1 MSLTFGPEG
10 AIDTLNG
17 RVVVSYGGQL
27 HYADD
32 GALYDP
38 NAGYANTFSNYTL
51 GPVTYQDG
59 YIVRGDYRMP
69 GMAGQKQGG
78 GQLEYRDSTGTWR
91 PVGGGLNN
99 YDPRQDS
106 EAQGSNER
114 LQFDWAFA
122 NAPAGA
128 DIRTMRQ
135 TAIDAGWTEPDRSQN
150 DGTFGSFLEAAV
162 PGILAVVG
170 VGTLANA
177 GMLGGSSGASLGSGI
192 SSGAGGVTG
201 VTAGAGGATGVTG
214 TVAGLSGGTLAPA
227 ATGGALIGSEGLI
240 GSTGNAIADSALNNA
255 LQSGITSGVTGND
268 PLEGALRGAAGGL
281 ISSSGVL
288 NDISAALTPSDAGQ
302 VATNAISRGVNA
314 AGTAA
319 VTGGDPITAG
329 LTSGI
334 GNYVGGTVAETGA
347 PPVVAGAVGG
357 GAAGATSAALNGGDI
372 ANGLIT
378 GAAGGGASGLA
389 SQLGASS
396 GVASG
401 IGSIVGGVVGSEL
414 ADDQTAAGPTP
425 VGTPAPTPTPFAGM
439 TFADMLPPEFVDVTR
454 TTDWGSNRLATAGRI

>member
-1 MSLTFGPEG
+1 MGVFYDADGNAYDSDRTFVGSDG
-10 AIDTLNG
+10 M
-17 RVVVSYGGQL
+17 GGFWIGGDESNRPIQL
-27 HYADD
+27 FEKNPKA
-32 GALYDP
+32 P
-38 NAGYANTFSNYTL
+38 PPISEFSNYTL
-51 GPVTYQDG
+51 GPVEQQG
-59 YIVRGDYRMP
+59 QYIVRGDYRMP
-69 GMAGQKQGG
+69 GIVGQRQGG
-78 GQLEYRDSTGTWR
+78 GQLEYRDSSGTWR
-91 PVGGGLNN
+91 PVGGGLGN

-106 EAQGSNER
+106 DAQGSNER

-135 TAIDAGWTEPDRSQN
+135 MAIASGWTEPDRSN
-150 DGTFGSFLEAAV
+150 NEGTFGSFLEAAV
-162 PGILAVVG
+162 PGVLAVLG
-170 VGTLANA
+170 VGWAANA
-177 GMLGGSSGASLGSGI
+177 GMLGAVGGAETGAATAASTEAASLA
-192 SSGAGGVTG
+192 AGD
-201 VTAGAGGATGVTG
+201 AM
-214 TVAGLSGGTLAPA
+214 AGLIPA
-227 ATGGALIGSEGLI
+227 DTGGWLVGSNGLI
-240 GSTGNAIADSALNNA
+240 NGTGNAIGDAMLNNA
-255 LQSGITSGVTGND
+255 GQSAIKSAITGGD
-268 PLEGALRGAAGGL
+268 ILEDAARGAAGGL

-288 NDISAALTPSDAGQ
+288 NDVSAALTPSDAGQ

-319 VTGGDPITAG
+319 VTGGNPVTAG

-347 PPVVAGAVGG
+347 PPVMAGAAGG
-357 GAAGATSAALNGGDI
+357 GAAGATGAVLNGGDI

-389 SQLGASS
+389 TQVGASP

-401 IGSIVGGVVGSEL
+401 IGSIVGGIVGSEL
-414 ADDQTAAGPTP
+414 ADEQTAAGPTP

-439 TFADMLPPEFVDVTR
+439 TFADMLPAEFVNVTR